1 MAVVRPG
8 TTTVMR
14 SRWPSA
20 SWVPEDA
27 EELADIGIWQ
37 TSRVG
42 SVEEPHGGYQL
53 FSKRAQE
60 LVKNSSL
67 RFGTTTMFVT
77 TSEPP
82 DHGVAGPVHGLSRRS
97 MRRLSLD
104 MSSLLTSS
112 SSSRTYDE
120 LYCMETIHS
129 PSREILYPM
138 RSLFLDKISSGSAS
152 PPELLSPSPKSQQ
165 PAGPPAP
172 EVESDKINNTHEQ
185 HDQPPVVS
193 SSSLSS
199 ELGKEEEEESEAAAA
214 AAELERRPH
223 LVTEDHDEPSC
234 LPARQELSAT
244 SAAPNVPVD
253 VVMLVYDAERKPMT
267 TGLEYAINKIVK
279 EGDEIILVGYLQH
292 VMNPMGYKMLADTAQ
307 FTAVNEKC
315 LNLEIAEK
323 KKAVEKM
330 IDGSRW
336 RQACEKR
343 KIKLSS
349 RISAG
354 ALPRSVVVGEA
365 KSLHAT
371 WVIFDRKALKEKKL
385 YYVEN
390 LNCHVLKMKGDG
402 RSTETIRS
410 RGPATTL
417 DLATTSP
424 RSVSM
429 AVSSSS
435 TSFASSSLDID
446 RKSSVS
452 SNRRLG
458 EILPSLWSRFKS
470 FRGSHRRSS
479 SSSSSVSHQSM
490 SRSSSST
497 EISSTPNCPFIF
509 TSTPED
515 TQYLDSR
522 HILHSTNGTMF
533 SLDNPANAAA
543 AYHHEQ
549 EVKIY
554 SSSSKPLLN
563 LVDPRVLAA

>member
-8 TTTVMR
+8 TTTTVMR
-14 SRWPSA
+14 SRRPSA

-37 TSRVG
+37 TSRVA

-67 RFGTTTMFVT
+67 RFGTTAMFVAA
-77 TSEPP
+77 SEPP
-82 DHGVAGPVHGLSRRS
+82 DHGAAGPVHGLSRRS

-112 SSSRTYDE
+112 CSRTFDE

-129 PSREILYPM
+129 PSSEILHPM

-165 PAGPPAP
+165 PASPPAP

-193 SSSLSS
+193 SSSLSR
-199 ELGKEEEEESEAAAA
+199 ELGEEEEEEESEAAAA
-214 AAELERRPH
+214 VELERRPH
-223 LVTEDHDEPSC
+223 VVTVDHDEQSC
-234 LPARQELSAT
+234 LPARQELSDT

-292 VMNPMGYKMLADTAQ
+292 VMNPMGYKVLADTAQ
-307 FTAVNEKC
+307 FTGVNEKC
-315 LNLEIAEK
+315 LNLEMAEK

-424 RSVSM
+424 PSVSM
-429 AVSSSS
+429 ALSSSS
-435 TSFASSSLDID
+435 TSSESSSLDID

-458 EILPSLWSRFKS
+458 EMSPSLWSRFKS
-470 FRGSHRRSS
+470 FRGSH
-479 SSSSSVSHQSM
+479 
-490 SRSSSST
+490 
-497 EISSTPNCPFIF
+497 
-509 TSTPED
+509 
-515 TQYLDSR
+515 
-522 HILHSTNGTMF
+522 
-533 SLDNPANAAA
+533 
-543 AYHHEQ
+543 
-549 EVKIY
+549 
-554 SSSSKPLLN
+554 
-563 LVDPRVLAA
+563 